1 MSLYDLRAASV
12 VARNTGSASP
22 KHALAA
28 SPTTM
33 TSTRTACTSTPV
45 AASLGLV
52 NRLARAVAL
61 PKYLVLRSL
70 PRECLAGACR

>member
-22 KHALAA
+22 RHALAA

-52 NRLARAVAL
+52 NRLARAEQWHYPNTWCCAL
-61 PKYLVLRSL
+61 YLVS
-70 PRECLAGACR
+70 A